1 MISKG
6 DGFME
11 LANAGEIAL
20 ITGAGTG
27 IGRAIARKMAEL
39 GASVA
44 VTDIDGAS
52 AEETAASLKKSGDKQ
67 CHEALVLDVTRRE
80 SVDAVVA
87 HIKKKYGALDILINN
102 AGVSTMQTIE
112 KLTEKE
118 WDFNFDVNIKGMFF
132 VTQAALPLM
141 KDKGGK
147 IVNTA
152 SMAAVKAAP
161 LLSHYTASKF
171 AVVGFTKSAAIEFAP
186 YNITVNCVCPGY
198 VKTGM
203 QDREVVWEAELRKM
217 TAQAVADEYIAHTPL
232 GRLCYPE
239 DVADVVGYLISPQAR
254 FVTGEAMNIAGG
266 ANIV

>member
-1 MISKG
+1 MY
-6 DGFME
+6 F
-11 LANAGEIAL
+11 ANTGEIAL
-20 ITGAGTG
+20 VTGAGSG
-27 IGRAIARKMAEL
+27 IGRAIALRLAEL
-39 GASVA
+39 GALVV
-44 VTDIDGAS
+44 VTDIDEAI
-52 AEETAASLKKSGDKQ
+52 ARETAALLKKTTDEQ
-67 CHEALVLDVTRRE
+67 EHIALVMDVTKRE
-80 SVDAVVA
+80 SVDTVIE
-87 HIKKKYGALDILINN
+87 HIKKNYRSLDILINN

-112 KLTEKE
+112 NLTEKE

-141 KDKGGK
+141 KERGGK

-161 LLSHYTASKF
+161 LLAHYTASKF

-186 YNITVNCVCPGY
+186 YKITVNCVCPGY

-203 QDREVVWEAELRKM
+203 QDREVVWEAKLRGM
-217 TAQAVADEYIAHTPL
+217 DTQAVSDEYVAHTPL

-239 DVADVVGYLISPQAR
+239 DVANVVGYLVSPQAR
-254 FVTGEAMNIAGG
+254 FITGEAMNIAGG

>member
-1 MISKG
+1 MY
-6 DGFME
+6 
-11 LANAGEIAL
+11 LANAEETAL
-20 ITGAGTG
+20 ISGAGSG
-27 IGRAIARKMAEL
+27 IGRAIAQRMAEL
-39 GASVA
+39 GASVV
-44 VTDIDGAS
+44 VTDIDRAS
-52 AEETAASLKKSGDKQ
+52 AEATAALLKKPAGGRK
-67 CHEALVLDVTRRE
+67 HEALAMDVTKRG
-80 SVDAVVA
+80 SVDSVIS
-87 HIKKKYGALDILINN
+87 HIKETCGTLDILINN

-112 KLTEKE
+112 NLTEKE

-141 KDKGGK
+141 KEKGGK

-161 LLSHYTASKF
+161 LLAHYTASKF

-186 YNITVNCVCPGY
+186 YKITVNCVCPGY
-198 VKTGM
+198 VKTSM
-203 QDREVVWEAELRKM
+203 QDREVVWEAELRGM
-217 TAQAVADEYIAHTPL
+217 TQQAVADEYIEHTPL
-232 GRLCYPE
+232 GRMCYPE

>member
-1 MISKG
+1 MC
-6 DGFME
+6 
-11 LANAGEIAL
+11 LANSGEIAL
-20 ITGAGTG
+20 ISGAGSG

-39 GASVA
+39 GALVV
-44 VTDIDGAS
+44 VTDIDEALAKDS
-52 AEETAASLKKSGDKQ
+52 AASLEKTTDEQ
-67 CHEALVLDVTRRE
+67 IHEALFMDVTKRE
-80 SVDAVVA
+80 SVDAVLT
-87 HIKKKYGALDILINN
+87 HIKKKYGTLDILINN

-112 KLTEKE
+112 NLTEKE

-141 KDKGGK
+141 KEKGGK

-161 LLSHYTASKF
+161 LLAHYTASKF

-186 YNITVNCVCPGY
+186 YRITVNCVCPGF

-203 QDREVVWEAELRKM
+203 QEREIIWEANLRNM
-217 TAQAVADEYIAHTPL
+217 TPQAVADEYIAHTPL

-254 FVTGEAMNIAGG
+254 FITGEAMNIAVG